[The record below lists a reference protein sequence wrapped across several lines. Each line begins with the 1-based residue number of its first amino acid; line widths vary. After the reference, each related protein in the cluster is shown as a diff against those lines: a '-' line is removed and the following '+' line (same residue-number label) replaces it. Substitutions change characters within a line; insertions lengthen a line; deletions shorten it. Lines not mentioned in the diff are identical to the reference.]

1 MTKPAIATAEIAIM
15 KKLNM
20 IPPKVAANA
29 GALVPLAIPDVAAAI
44 IEKITITTLIMA
56 AIGKITLIRLA

>member
-56 AIGKITLIRLA
+56 AIGKITLIRLE

>member
-20 IPPKVAANA
+20 IPPKAAANA

-56 AIGKITLIRLA
+56 AIGKITLIRLE